1 MANSGTTNLESKD
14 AESGGPAVTTALDAD
29 GARAAAPA
37 PDAPS
42 EPAGPRKT
50 ARLRRNVLLGAALAW
65 ALAITTV
72 VLVRGNDAR
81 APLAAAPSASPS
93 EGPLSVP
100 EVYQTLLPSVVLI
113 QTTRDRNFAA
123 ARDAKAM
130 ARSATGTGVIVN
142 TDGAILTAA
151 HVVEGADAIKV
162 TYADGKGSKAVVAGA
177 DAKQDIALLAP
188 AELPETVVPA
198 VLGGGVAVGDDVVA
212 IGNPLGLTASTTSGV
227 VSGLG
232 RVARGES
239 GQLAGLIQFDAAVNP
254 GSSGGPLINDRGQVV
269 GVIVALANPTDADTF
284 IGIGFA
290 VPIGAALGAVDGD
303 GQVPPL

>member
-1 MANSGTTNLESKD
+1 MRSL
-14 AESGGPAVTTALDAD
+14 GGPAVTAALDVD
-29 GARAAAPA
+29 GARASAP
-37 PDAPS
+37 PS
-42 EPAGPRKT
+42 ADPNEPNGKRNT
-50 ARLRRNVLLGAALAW
+50 AQLRRNVLLGAALAW
-65 ALAITTV
+65 ALAITAV
-72 VLVRGNDAR
+72 VLVRGDEAR
-81 APLAAAPSASPS
+81 APLVAAPSASPS
-93 EGPLSVP
+93 AAERPLSVS

-113 QTTRDRNFAA
+113 QTTRDGNSAA

-130 ARSATGTGVIVN
+130 AISATGTGVIVN

-162 TYADGKGSKAVVAGA
+162 TYADGTGSKAVVAAA
-177 DAKQDIALLAP
+177 DAKQDIAVLTP
-188 AELPETVVPA
+188 AALPETVVPA

-239 GQLAGLIQFDAAVNP
+239 GQISGLIQFDAAVNP

-290 VPIGAALGAVDGD
+290 VPIGTALGAGEGD
-303 GQVPPL
+303 GRAPPL

>member
-1 MANSGTTNLESKD
+1 M
-14 AESGGPAVTTALDAD
+14 TTALDAN
-29 GARAAAPA
+29 GAPA
-37 PDAPS
+37 STPLPDDPN
-42 EPAGPRKT
+42 EPTGRRTT
-50 ARLRRNVLLGAALAW
+50 ARLRRRVLLGAGLAW
-65 ALAITTV
+65 ALVITAV
-72 VLVRGNDAR
+72 VLVRGDEAK
-81 APLAAAPSASPS
+81 APRAAAPSASPS
-93 EGPLSVP
+93 PTPLTVP
-100 EVYQTLLPSVVLI
+100 EVYRVLLPSVVLI
-113 QTTRDRNFAA
+113 QTTRDGSPA
-123 ARDAKAM
+123 ARG
-130 ARSATGTGVIVN
+130 RLATGTGVIVN
-142 TDGAILTAA
+142 ADGAILTAA

-177 DAKQDIALLAP
+177 DAKRDIALLAP

-198 VLGGGVAVGDDVVA
+198 VLGGGVVVGDDVVA
-212 IGNPLGLTASTTSGV
+212 IGNPFGLTASTTSGV

-269 GVIVALANPTDADTF
+269 GVVVALANPTDAHTF

-303 GQVPPL
+303 GRVPPI

>member
-1 MANSGTTNLESKD
+1 MRSL
-14 AESGGPAVTTALDAD
+14 GGPAVTTALDAD
-29 GARAAAPA
+29 GARASAPL
-37 PDAPS
+37 PDDPN
-42 EPAGPRKT
+42 EPTGRWKT
-50 ARLRRNVLLGAALAW
+50 ARLRRKVLLGAGLAW
-65 ALAITTV
+65 ALAITAV
-72 VLVRGNDAR
+72 VLVRGDETK
-81 APLAAAPSASPS
+81 APRTAAPSASPS
-93 EGPLSVP
+93 ATPLTVP
-100 EVYQTLLPSVVLI
+100 EVYQALLPSVVLI
-113 QTTRDRNFAA
+113 QTTRDGNPA
-123 ARDAKAM
+123 ARDQ
-130 ARSATGTGVIVN
+130 SATGTGVIVN
-142 TDGAILTAA
+142 ADGAILTAA

-303 GQVPPL
+303 GRVPPL